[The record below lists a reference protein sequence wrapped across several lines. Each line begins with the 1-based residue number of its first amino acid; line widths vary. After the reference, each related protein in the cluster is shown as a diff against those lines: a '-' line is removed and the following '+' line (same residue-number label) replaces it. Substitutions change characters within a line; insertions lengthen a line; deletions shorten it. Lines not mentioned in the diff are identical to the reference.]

1 MIPERGCSKRR
12 LALLALTATS
22 AFTAI
27 ASAQTVPPIPT
38 DPPPTGP
45 QRPVPPALG
54 SFARP
59 DHPLYDSP
67 KLSTVA
73 PKLARGPIGLDDA
86 VAVALTVSPV
96 LAQAGQSL
104 YGAQGRVGE
113 ARSAFVPTLS
123 FSPGESYIL
132 QTAAPAYGVAATFP
146 IDISHLLSTAVTQA
160 KFQEIG
166 ARLDVNRVRNDI
178 VYRVEAAFYDAL
190 RAKALVS
197 VAKENLQDSLDRQ
210 YDAQARYA
218 ARAVA
223 YIDVLRAQTDVAN
236 AQQRLIGAQSA
247 ERNALAVLA
256 NAMGIDVT
264 EPPAITDRGAVAQPA
279 GVAPPPSTEAPHSAA
294 MPERT
299 TGAADRLATET
310 SQALALG
317 PEFQTA
323 LSEARQNRP
332 EILEADA
339 GIAAARQGIT
349 LARRSTLPTLAL
361 TVGYYDLRTQ
371 SGSQVNEPQ
380 AFVGL
385 TFPIF
390 EGGLAR
396 SRVQEARATE
406 SNAVSTKREEVDAV
420 TLDVQQTYLTL
431 AQARDQVAVANQAL
445 AQARAG
451 FDLAR
456 VRYNAGV
463 ASKAGV
469 SPQLEVSD
477 AQAALTLAEENQVN
491 ALYDYNAARAR
502 LDHATGRFAYVGNGT
517 GFPAPPP
524 TKALGVRN
532 R

>member
-1 MIPERGCSKRR
+1 MRR
-12 LALLALTATS
+12 VLPLLAAALAPL
-22 AFTAI
+22 AK
-27 ASAQTVPPIPT
+27 AQTAPPIPT

-45 QRPVPPALG
+45 QRTIPPALG
-54 SFARP
+54 PTARP
-59 DHPLYDSP
+59 DRPLYGSP
-67 KLSTVA
+67 RLSTVA
-73 PKLARGPIGLDDA
+73 PNLATGPLDLDDA
-86 VAVALTVSPV
+86 LAVALTVSPL

-104 YGAQGRVGE
+104 YGAEGRIGE
-113 ARSAFVPTLS
+113 ARSAFVPTLA

-132 QTAAPAYGVAATFP
+132 QTAAPAYGVAATLP
-146 IDISHLLSTAVTQA
+146 IDVSHLLSTAVTQA
-160 KFQEIG
+160 RFQEVG
-166 ARLDVNRVRNDI
+166 ARLDVNRVRNDL
-178 VYRVEAAFYDAL
+178 VYRVTGAFYDAL
-190 RAKALVS
+190 RARALIG
-197 VAKENLQDSLDRQ
+197 VAKENLQDSLDRR

-223 YIDVLRAQTDVAN
+223 YIDVLRAETDVAN
-236 AQQRLIGAQSA
+236 AQQRLIGAQGA

-264 EPPAITDRGAVAQPA
+264 EPPTITDRGAVAQPP
-279 GVAPPPSTEAPHSAA
+279 GVPPPPAEAPPHPTG
-294 MPERT
+294 MPART
-299 TGAADRLATET
+299 TGDADRMAGE
-310 SQALALG
+310 AARGLALG
-317 PEFQTA
+317 PDFQRVLA
-323 LSEARQNRP
+323 EARQNRP

-339 GIAAARQGIT
+339 GIAAARQGIV
-349 LARRSTLPTLAL
+349 LARRSTLPTLSV

-385 TFPIF
+385 SFPIF

-396 SRVQEARATE
+396 ARVEEARAAE
-406 SNAVSTKREEVDAV
+406 SNAVTTRREEVDAV
-420 TLDVQQTYLTL
+420 SLDVQQTYLTL

-451 FDLAR
+451 FELAR

-463 ASKAGV
+463 SATVGI

-477 AQAALTLAEENQVN
+477 AQAALALAEENQVN
-491 ALYDYNAARAR
+491 ALYGYNGARAR
-502 LDHATGRFAYVGNGT
+502 LDHAVGRFAYVGNGT

-524 TKALGVRN
+524 TRTLGVRD